1 MNNFLKAAAISF
13 SVLILSACGGG
24 GGGGGSGGGAST
36 PTSAGTAEGLWTGTT
51 SNGYGVSLLV
61 LENAETWGIYYSG
74 NTIWGSLYGTSTGSG
89 TVFSATGTD
98 FYFATRESVQGT
110 LSGTV
115 NAGVSIS
122 ATSSGSGLTA
132 NLIYNNS
139 YNTPASLATIA
150 GRYTGWGITR
160 DTLAQTLS
168 FQVSSAGVITGA
180 VPGCSVS
187 GTILP
192 RASGKNVFNVS
203 TTFTGNL
210 CALGSGTT
218 TTGIATLD
226 STSGVNRLF
235 IMTLN
240 GAKTDGFVLNATS
253 SGVPGTAATVPAAQA
268 VSNWAQTP
276 LNQSF
281 NVYTTSGCYGTFNTQ
296 KTNASQ
302 SAQFEGALRNYST
315 STTTIRFSNCTPS
328 STTGTGQDFYDSNFA
343 PLGYTV
349 LSGSP
354 SNNAFYGVYSGTPNI
369 PLSLTAGASGSIGTE
384 LLYTNSSKT
393 TSAGRRVVTYT
404 SAAETS
410 LSLLLNI
417 TSQVYDT
424 NSNLTYT
431 ERNTYRITTAGVATL
446 LALEV
451 EYANGVIAYFR

>member
-1 MNNFLKAAAISF
+1 MNNFLKASLLSF
-13 SVLILSACGGG
+13 TVLFLAACGGG
-24 GGGGGSGGGAST
+24 GGGGDGGSAAT
-36 PTSAGTAEGLWTGTT
+36 PASAGTAEGLWTGTS

-115 NAGVSIS
+115 NPGVSIS
-122 ATSSGSGLTA
+122 ATSAGSGLTT

-139 YNTPASLATIA
+139 YNTPATLVNIA
-150 GRYTGWGITR
+150 GNYVGWGITR

-168 FQVSSAGVITGA
+168 FQVSSAGLITGA

-192 RASGKNVFNVS
+192 RGSGKNVFNVS

-210 CALGSGTT
+210 CALGNGTT
-218 TTGIATLD
+218 TTGVATLNLA
-226 STSGVNRLF
+226 SGVNRLF

-253 SGVPGTAATVPAAQA
+253 SGVPGAAATVPAAQA
-268 VSNWAQTP
+268 VLNWGQTA
-276 LNQSF
+276 LNQTF
-281 NVYTTSGCYGTFNTQ
+281 NVFSSNGCYGTFNTQ

-302 SAQFEGALRNYST
+302 SALFEGALRNYST
-315 STTTIRFSNCTPS
+315 STTTLRFSNCTPS
-328 STTGTGQDFYDSNFA
+328 STTGIGQDFYDSSFI
-343 PLGYTV
+343 PIGYSII
-349 LSGSP
+349 SGSP
-354 SNNAFYGVYSGTPNI
+354 ANNAFYGAYAATPNI
-369 PLSLTAGASGSIGTE
+369 PVSLTAGASGSIGTQN
-384 LLYTNSSKT
+384 LYTNSNKT
-393 TSAGRRVVTYT
+393 ASAGSRVVTYT
-404 SAAETS
+404 SVAETS
-410 LSLLLNI
+410 LSLLLNLN
-417 TSQVYDT
+417 SQVYDVS
-424 NSNLTYT
+424 SNLTYT

-446 LALEV
+446 LAVEV
-451 EYANGVIAYFR
+451 EYPTGVIVYFR

>member
-1 MNNFLKAAAISF
+1 MNRSLKVLTLSF
-13 SVLILSACGGG
+13 SVFILAACGGG
-24 GGGGGSGGGAST
+24 GGGGGGSAST

-51 SNGYGVSLLV
+51 SNGYGVSMLV

-89 TVFSATGTD
+89 TVFTATGTD
-98 FYFATRESVQGT
+98 FYFATREAVQGS

-115 NAGVSIS
+115 NPGVSIS
-122 ATSSGSGLTA
+122 ATSAGSGLTA

-139 YNTPASLATIA
+139 YNTPATLVNIA
-150 GRYTGWGITR
+150 GNYVGWGITR
-160 DTLAQTLS
+160 DTQAQNLS

-192 RASGKNVFNVS
+192 RVSGKNVFNVS

-218 TTGIATLD
+218 TTGVATLD
-226 STSGVNRLF
+226 LASGVNRLF

-240 GAKTDGFVLNATS
+240 GAKTDGYVLNATS

-268 VSNWAQTP
+268 VLNWGQTA
-276 LNQSF
+276 LNQTF
-281 NVYTTSGCYGTFNTQ
+281 NVYTTNGCYGTFNSQ

-302 SAQFEGALRNYST
+302 SALFEGATRNYST
-315 STTTIRFSNCTPS
+315 STTTLRFSNCTPA
-328 STTGTGQDFYDSNFA
+328 STTGTGRDFYDSNFI
-343 PLGYTV
+343 PIGYSI

-354 SNNAFYGVYSGTPNI
+354 ANNAFYGVYAGTPNI
-369 PLSLTAGASGSIGTE
+369 PISLTAGASGSIGTE
-384 LLYTNSSKT
+384 NLFTNSSKT

-404 SAAETS
+404 SVAETS
-410 LSLLLNI
+410 LSLLMNLN
-417 TSQVYDT
+417 SQVYDAS
-424 NSNLTYT
+424 SNLTYT
-431 ERNTYRITTAGVATL
+431 ERSTYRITTAGVATL

-451 EYANGVIAYFR
+451 EYPTGVIVYFR

>member
-1 MNNFLKAAAISF
+1 MNNFLKAFVLSF
-13 SVLILSACGGG
+13 TILILAACGGG
-24 GGGGGSGGGAST
+24 GGGGGGGGSST
-36 PTSAGTAEGLWTGTT
+36 PASAGTAEGLWTGAS

-74 NTIWGSLYGTSTGSG
+74 NTIWGSIYGMSTGSG

-115 NAGVSIS
+115 NPGVSIS
-122 ATSSGSGLTA
+122 ATSAGSGISA

-139 YNTPASLATIA
+139 YNTPATLANIA
-150 GRYTGWGITR
+150 GNYVGWGITR
-160 DTLAQTLS
+160 DTLAQSLS

-203 TTFTGNL
+203 TTFAGNL

-281 NVYTTSGCYGTFNTQ
+281 NVYTTNGCYGTFNTQ
-296 KTNASQ
+296 KTNAAQ
-302 SAQFEGALRNYST
+302 SALFEGALRNYST
-315 STTTIRFSNCTPS
+315 STTTLRFSNCTPS
-328 STTGTGQDFYDSNFA
+328 SATGIGQDFYDSNFI
-343 PLGYTV
+343 PIGYTI

-354 SNNAFYGVYSGTPNI
+354 ANNAFYGVYSGTPNI
-369 PLSLTAGASGSIGTE
+369 PVSLTAGASGSIGTE
-384 LLYTNSSKT
+384 NLFTNSTKT

-404 SAAETS
+404 SVAETS
-410 LSLLLNI
+410 LSLLLNLNA
-417 TSQVYDT
+417 QVYDA

-451 EYANGVIAYFR
+451 EYPDGQIVYFR